1 MATLGKIRKH
11 GVLLVTTIAVA
22 LFLFVAGDFVKGGQS
37 IFQQSQQVVAK
48 IDGNEVS
55 IQDYQKM
62 IDELQDYYEI
72 ATGQSMTGEDEL
84 SRVKDEAW
92 QTLVQNSLIQKE
104 CEALGLTVTDA
115 EVSDIIQNGQSQLLN
130 VPIFANQQSGRYDYS
145 IVQRFLNEYSQLKN
159 SGSQIPDTYEKVY
172 KYYMFAQKQIRSQ
185 YLTQKY
191 QVLLSKALMSNP
203 VEAKMSFDNR
213 SNETDIILA
222 SMPLSLIDDSKV
234 EVSDADLKAKYN
246 EEKEKYQQIVETRDI
261 RYIDVAVTP
270 SDADKKEAEEV
281 MADAQRQLSEAANNT
296 AAGNISRQFTSVVPY
311 TDILKKKDAFPQMI
325 SNMLDSISVGQ
336 TTTPQYDVMTNTY
349 YTIRLLDKKTEA
361 DSVLY
366 RSLGVAGADEAASAT
381 TADSIITALKGG
393 ASFAE
398 IAKKYNQ
405 ASDSSWIATAD
416 YQNSNMDADN
426 TLIIS
431 SIYAMQAGEIKAV
444 KLSNGYSVVLQVLDK
459 KNPVEKYNVVS
470 IVKTLNFSDN
480 TYNKEYNKFS
490 SFLAENN
497 TNDKITANA
506 EKEGYNLL
514 SYADLTN
521 NQHNI
526 AGVHNTR
533 DAVKWLFDEAKVGE
547 VSPLYEC
554 GENNHLM
561 IVILDAV
568 NKEGYRPF
576 EKLQADLKS
585 QVMNEKKIDML
596 AEQLNGVKSI
606 ADAKAKGAV
615 VDTVRHISFASPAF
629 ISATVSSEALVSAA
643 ASKADKG
650 QFVGPIKGSNG
661 AYVMQVIDKTQ
672 TADKYDEKAEQAQIA
687 QTNLRLAFS
696 NLINTLY
703 LKANVTDKR
712 YKFF

>member
-62 IDELQDYYEI
+62 IDELQGYYEI

-84 SRVKDEAW
+84 SRIKDEAW
-92 QTLVQNSLIQKE
+92 QTLVQNALIQKE
-104 CEALGLTVTDA
+104 CEALGITVTDT
-115 EVSDIIQNGQSQLLN
+115 EVSEIIQNGQSQLLN

-145 IVQRFLNEYSQLKN
+145 IVQAFLNEYTQLKSAGN
-159 SGSQIPDTYEKVY
+159 QIPDTYEKVY

-213 SNETDIILA
+213 ANETDVVLA
-222 SMPLSLIDDSKV
+222 SMPLSLIEDSKV
-234 EVSDADLKAKYN
+234 EVSDADIKAKYN
-246 EEKEKYQQIVETRDI
+246 EEKEKYQQIIETRDI
-261 RYIDVAVTP
+261 RYIDIAVTP
-270 SDADKKEAEEV
+270 SDADKKEAEDV
-281 MADAQRQLSEAANNT
+281 MADAQRQLSEAANNL
-296 AAGNISRQFTSVVPY
+296 AAGNISRQFTSAIPY
-311 TDILKKKDAFPQMI
+311 TDILKKKEAFPQMI
-325 SNMLDSISVGQ
+325 SDMLDSISVGQ
-336 TTTPQYDVMTNTY
+336 TTAPKYDVMTNTY
-349 YTIRLLDKKTEA
+349 YTFKLLDKKTEA

-366 RSLGVAGADEAASAT
+366 RSLGVAGADETASST

-393 ASFAE
+393 APFAD

-405 ASDSSWIATAD
+405 TSDSSWIATAD
-416 YQNSNMDADN
+416 YQNSSMDADN

-431 SIYAMQAGEIKAV
+431 SLYSMQTGEIKAV
-444 KLSNGYSVVLQVLDK
+444 KLSNGYSLVLQVLNK
-459 KNPVEKYNVVS
+459 KSPIEKYNVAA

-514 SYADLTN
+514 TYTDLTN
-521 NQHNI
+521 NQHNV

-533 DAVKWLFDEAKVGE
+533 DAVKWLFDDAKVGE
-547 VSPLYEC
+547 VSQLYEC

-561 IVILDAV
+561 VVILDAV
-568 NKEGYRPF
+568 NKKGYRPL
-576 EKLQADLKS
+576 EKIQSDLKS
-585 QVMNEKKIDML
+585 QVMNEKKVNML
-596 AEQLNGVKSI
+596 AEQLSGIKSI
-606 ADAKAKGAV
+606 ADAQAKGAV
-615 VDTVRHISFASPAF
+615 VDTVRHISFASPTF
-629 ISATVSSEALVSAA
+629 ISATISSEPLVSAA
-643 ASKADKG
+643 ASKANKN
-650 QFVGPIKGSNG
+650 QFVGPIKGDNG
-661 AYVMQVIDKTQ
+661 AYVMQIIDKTQ

-696 NLINTLY
+696 SLINTLY
-703 LKANVTDKR
+703 LKADVTDKR